1 MSRNVVV
8 DSDIIS
14 YFLKGDERVI
24 ENWEAYTREFGFLY
38 LSAVNVFEVL
48 SGLQT
53 INATNK
59 IEKLNEIIE
68 ENTTLDVTEDSAR
81 ISADIY
87 AHLRSIGRISGKD
100 DILIAGVALL
110 HDLRL
115 CTNNEKHYQH
125 IQGLEI
131 VNWKKS

>member
-1 MSRNVVV
+1 MSKNVVV
-8 DSDIIS
+8 DSDIVS
-14 YFLKGDERVI
+14 YFLKGDERVV
-24 ENWEAYTREFGFLY
+24 ESWEAHVRAFGFLY

-59 IEKLNEIIE
+59 IKKLNEVIE
-68 ENTTLDVTEDSAR
+68 ENTVLDVTEDSAR
-81 ISADIY
+81 ISADVY
-87 AHLRSIGRISGKD
+87 VRLRSIGRISGKD
-100 DILIAGVALL
+100 DILIAGIALL

-115 CTNNEKHYQH
+115 CTNNEKHYQY

-131 VNWKKS
+131 VNWKRS